1 MQAALVKSS
10 SEHIAHV
17 SALQVDRPLT
27 HMPMCRPM
35 LLLNDVLQ
43 LSVALRAGT
52 QELFA
57 LQIEL
62 DAEKQRALSSS
73 PNCMMRRRS
82 ASHHVPCMYN
92 VLTTG
97 LTQLTA
103 ASLFCSCIKS
113 HGKLHLLAHHQIV
126 AAVLSDLEI
135 RCQACI
141 WADSMFAYS
150 QAGRYAWCFAASFL
164 FLSVCLHAYPAHPT
178 VLR

>member
-10 SEHIAHV
+10 SEHIACV

-62 DAEKQRALSSS
+62 DAEKQHVVELTKL
-73 PNCMMRRRS
+73 MRRRS

-92 VLTTG
+92 VSTTG

-126 AAVLSDLEI
+126 AAMLSDLEL

-141 WADSMFAYS
+141 WADSMFAANAYS
-150 QAGRYAWCFAASFL
+150 QAGRYAWCFAANSC
-164 FLSVCLHAYPAHPT
+164 S
-178 VLR
+178 